1 MDIRFRLRRMKWAIK
16 LLHCGTSVKFWKS
29 VVIHSPTCVS
39 IGNNTGIGDFVVIW
53 GAGGVHIGDNVLIAT
68 HSVITSQG
76 HEVNAT
82 VFKDSSFTGEINI
95 EDNVWV
101 GAGVIVLPNVT
112 IGKNS
117 IIAAGSVVS
126 KSIPANSIAVGS
138 PCKVIKKIAR
148 NN

>member
-39 IGNNTGIGDFVVIW
+39 IGNN
-53 GAGGVHIGDNVLIAT
+53 IGDNVLIAT

-76 HEVNAT
+76 HDVNAT